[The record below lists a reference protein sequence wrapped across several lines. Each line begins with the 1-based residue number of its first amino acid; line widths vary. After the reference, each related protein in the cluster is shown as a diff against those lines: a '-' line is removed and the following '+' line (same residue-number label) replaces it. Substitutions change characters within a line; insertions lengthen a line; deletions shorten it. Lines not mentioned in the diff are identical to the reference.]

1 MELSEEEEMI
11 LKHEYAMTITPEKG
25 LDQVLQCTYL
35 IAWSSIAINIKR
47 WKCIVNITARWLI

>member
-1 MELSEEEEMI
+1 MELSEEDEMI
-11 LKHEYAMTITPEKG
+11 LKHEYVMTITPEKG

-47 WKCIVNITARWLI
+47 WKVY